1 MCYSVKRHHSQHAIT
16 RTLKTRTFWQTP
28 WGLSEGAKGW
38 WWSCPWSDT
47 APECE
52 TATGLWVSLVYTCY
66 NNYPL
71 SDIAPECETARDL
84 WVSMVNICNNNNYS
98 QTQQQNVR
106 QQQVSESR
114 WWTSVIITIT
124 HSHTQHQNM
133 RQQQVFESRWWTS
146 VIITITHSTRTW
158 DSSRLASL
166 AGCAYVIQ
174 LWSDSSK
181 MQDKQQNAREQRPF
195 YFTYLQQ
202 NVKQQKSLFITRHSS
217 KMQDNISPNI
227 ATKCE
232 TTCLSPDIPQ
242 NARQHVYH
250 HSNKM
255 QDSMSFI
262 IRYRNKM
269 WDNTSFII
277 KMKDWEQKASINQSV
292 ICFMSVHSKVID

>member
-52 TATGLWVSLVYTCY
+52 TATGLWVSLVYTCN

-146 VIITITHSTRTW
+146 VIITITHSHTQHQNVRQKQLSKSHRCTSVTHSTRMW
-158 DSSRLASL
+158 DSNRSL
-166 AGCAYVIQ
+166 
-174 LWSDSSK
+174 
-181 MQDKQQNAREQRPF
+181 
-195 YFTYLQQ
+195 
-202 NVKQQKSLFITRHSS
+202 SLTGEH
-217 KMQDNISPNI
+217 
-227 ATKCE
+227 
-232 TTCLSPDIPQ
+232 L
-242 NARQHVYH
+242 
-250 HSNKM
+250 
-255 QDSMSFI
+255 
-262 IRYRNKM
+262 
-269 WDNTSFII
+269 
-277 KMKDWEQKASINQSV
+277 
-292 ICFMSVHSKVID
+292 

>member
-1 MCYSVKRHHSQHAIT
+1 M
-16 RTLKTRTFWQTP
+16 
-28 WGLSEGAKGW
+28 
-38 WWSCPWSDT
+38 
-47 APECE
+47 
-52 TATGLWVSLVYTCY
+52 
-66 NNYPL
+66 
-71 SDIAPECETARDL
+71 
-84 WVSMVNICNNNNYS
+84 
-98 QTQQQNVR
+98 R
-106 QQQVSESR
+106 QQEIFESR

-124 HSHTQHQNM
+124 HSHTQHQNVRQKQVSLTGAHMSHTAPECETARELWVLLVNICNNNNYSQTQHQNM

-181 MQDKQQNAREQRPF
+181 MQDKQQNARQQRPF
-195 YFTYLQQ
+195 DFTYLQQ